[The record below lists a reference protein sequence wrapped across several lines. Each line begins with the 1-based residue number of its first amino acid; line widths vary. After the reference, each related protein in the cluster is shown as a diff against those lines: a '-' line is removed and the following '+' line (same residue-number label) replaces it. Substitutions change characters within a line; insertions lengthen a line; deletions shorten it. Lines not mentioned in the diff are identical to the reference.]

1 MEPGFPDLSIGI
13 DETSDIENTVNDLIE
28 NGVTFL
34 KSYEMLSKETYL
46 ELLQIARKNNLR
58 VTGHIPLSIDLEEA
72 IEAGLG
78 GMQHVRNMD
87 IACSLDAPE
96 LLTKRRKELENENA
110 IAGSALRTKIHSAQ
124 RYYAIGNHDPERC
137 LKIIK
142 KLAEFGVFQTP
153 TLTINT
159 LDSRRFYAD
168 PEWQKTYQYLP
179 TKARD
184 DWQEGS
190 DKLSGESAG
199 ENDVIFDKWS
209 LDLVKIMNE
218 EGVRII
224 AGTDTPIGYLTP
236 GYSLHK
242 ELELLFEAG
251 MTQREVLR
259 SATIT
264 PAEFLN
270 IEDQIGTIDEGKLA
284 DLVILNS
291 NPLDSISN
299 TQDIYLVISKGK
311 KL

>member
-1 MEPGFPDLSIGI
+1 M
-13 DETSDIENTVNDLIE
+13 TVP
-28 NGVTFL
+28 TCPPPA
-34 KSYEMLSKETYL
+34 K
-46 ELLQIARKNNLR
+46 AR
-58 VTGHIPLSIDLEEA
+58 S
-72 IEAGLG
+72 
-78 GMQHVRNMD
+78 
-87 IACSLDAPE
+87 
-96 LLTKRRKELENENA
+96 
-110 IAGSALRTKIHSAQ
+110 SAR
-124 RYYAIGNHDPERC
+124 
-137 LKIIK
+137 
-142 KLAEFGVFQTP
+142 
-153 TLTINT
+153 
-159 LDSRRFYAD
+159 SRRFYAD

-190 DKLSGESAG
+190 DKLSRESAG

>member
-1 MEPGFPDLSIGI
+1 MSFKHRHS
-13 DETSDIENTVNDLIE
+13 
-28 NGVTFL
+28 
-34 KSYEMLSKETYL
+34 
-46 ELLQIARKNNLR
+46 
-58 VTGHIPLSIDLEEA
+58 PLT
-72 IEAGLG
+72 
-78 GMQHVRNMD
+78 R
-87 IACSLDAPE
+87 
-96 LLTKRRKELENENA
+96 
-110 IAGSALRTKIHSAQ
+110 
-124 RYYAIGNHDPERC
+124 
-137 LKIIK
+137 
-142 KLAEFGVFQTP
+142 
-153 TLTINT
+153 
-159 LDSRRFYAD
+159 
-168 PEWQKTYQYLP
+168 
-179 TKARD
+179 
-184 DWQEGS
+184 QEGS

-264 PAEFLN
+264 PAAFLN